1 MKRDDRKELIQL
13 RIADGKHHDELFRL
27 RSRLAAQEAEIAQL
41 KKKLERAET
50 QSSAFRASVEGLTA
64 LIASVGLS
72 TGK

>member
-13 RIADGKHHDELFRL
+13 RIADGKHHDELVL
-27 RSRLAAQEAEIAQL
+27 PAAGDRTLSQL